1 MGHDLSAGA
10 ERGPLPRETTDR
22 PGPPGADDD
31 IRHGTSTSSL
41 PYSKTTRPTIPPTG
55 EVTAMQRWLTYTAS
69 VALVSTALM
78 APRTAQAQ
86 AVSVD
91 ATTGDYSLTLKVL
104 PAESFTGAHAEMAR
118 DAGAKANTLDGPGH
132 PNHHMVVFIK
142 KGNKPVEDAV
152 VSITY
157 RKIGQKSMD
166 WSVLPV
172 ARMHVKGKGLTTTH
186 FGNNLYLAPGSYEAR
201 VIVNGSSPALFNFRI
216 AGQARAARHAR
227 SPEARDR

>member
-1 MGHDLSAGA
+1 
-10 ERGPLPRETTDR
+10 
-22 PGPPGADDD
+22 
-31 IRHGTSTSSL
+31 
-41 PYSKTTRPTIPPTG
+41 
-55 EVTAMQRWLTYTAS
+55 MQRLLTYTAS
-69 VALVSTALM
+69 VALVSTALL

-91 ATTGDYSLTLKVL
+91 AKTGDYSLTLKVL
-104 PAESFTGAHAEMAR
+104 PAEAFTGPHAEMAR

-157 RKIGQKSMD
+157 RKVGQKSMD

-172 ARMHVKGKGLTTTH
+172 TRMHVKGKGLATTH
-186 FGNNLYLAPGSYEAR
+186 FGNNLFLTPGSYEAR
-201 VIVNGSSPALFNFRI
+201 VIVNGSSPALFQFKV
-216 AGQARAARHAR
+216 AGQPHVARHPRSLEGRAR
-227 SPEARDR
+227 